1 MESFRVE
8 GLLASEHVY
17 AEWDGSS
24 VTASPDLLQLA
35 ELAVAVEEVFV
46 EAGLAEGAWRRGRL
60 REHEQLLLA
69 VITCCDVLHRAE
81 CVVAGHRRALGPG
94 GGW

>member
-8 GLLASEHVY
+8 GLLASEQVY

-35 ELAVAVEEVFV
+35 ELAVA
-46 EAGLAEGAWRRGRL
+46 GRRGL
-60 REHEQLLLA
+60 R
-69 VITCCDVLHRAE
+69 RS
-81 CVVAGHRRALGPG
+81 GPG
-94 GGW
+94 GGSLASWAPPGARAAPVGRHHLL